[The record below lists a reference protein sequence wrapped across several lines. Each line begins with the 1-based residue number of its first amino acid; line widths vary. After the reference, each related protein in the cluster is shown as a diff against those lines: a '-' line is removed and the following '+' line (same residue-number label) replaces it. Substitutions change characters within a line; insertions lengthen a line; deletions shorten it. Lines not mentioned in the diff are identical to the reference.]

1 MFSCYVWSTT
11 LQYCLNRFK
20 KNLNLLGNYDM
31 NKDTRI
37 AKIQEII
44 DLDPDSSVKE
54 EIVWQDELQAMPV
67 YKIKLENLVYNKYN
81 GRILTRT
88 KSLEAQGRTIDVE
101 TKEGKD
107 LIEQLLWESK
117 EERNKTTLE
126 DLNKFGQK
134 RVGIV
139 TRDGIIIDGNRRAM
153 LLNRSG
159 RYDYF
164 KAIVLPVTLEQDPLE
179 IEKLETSYQMGE
191 DEKLGYNPIEKYL
204 KSQNLRDKKVSI
216 ADIASWMNEPK
227 SEIEKYIRT
236 MEIMDEYLETYKYD
250 KMYTQLDGR
259 EDLYLSVE
267 KWTNYLYGEGSSRGF
282 DGYKDGDVDDLKY
295 IAFDYIRAD
304 YEGKEFRV
312 LAEGLRENHFFGD
325 KTIWKDFSDKH
336 FAFIEPIK
344 LEEDPISLDVPDL
357 EKALDS
363 RDDTFRS
370 KTLDF
375 LKSNVKEHQ
384 EKLGNR
390 QYADQPD
397 KLINKA
403 IEAVKVAQTN
413 KNVGKDNVIDKVEEL
428 NEITVEI
435 MRKRSPITLLRHINN
450 LLTSINA
457 ELLTEDKENIE
468 AELKKIQS
476 TAYQLGKEI

>member
-1 MFSCYVWSTT
+1 
-11 LQYCLNRFK
+11 
-20 KNLNLLGNYDM
+20 M

-37 AKIQEII
+37 SKIQEII
-44 DLDPDSSVKE
+44 DQDPNGYAKE
-54 EIVWQDELQAMPV
+54 EIVWQDTLQAMPV

-88 KSLEAQGRTIDVE
+88 KSLEAQGKTIDVE
-101 TKEGKD
+101 TKGGKE

-117 EERNKTTLE
+117 EERNKTTLD

-153 LLNRSG
+153 LLAKSG

-204 KSQNLRDKKVSI
+204 KSQNLRDKGVSVE
-216 ADIASWMNEPK
+216 DIAGWMNEPK

-236 MEIMDEYLETYKYD
+236 MQIMDEYLETYKYD

-259 EDLYLSVE
+259 EDLFLSVE
-267 KWTNYLYGEGSSRGF
+267 KWTSYLYGEGSSRGF
-282 DGYKDGDVDDLKY
+282 DGYTDGDVDDLKY

-304 YEGKEFRV
+304 YEGKEFRI
-312 LAEGLRENHFFGD
+312 LAEGIRENHFFGD
-325 KTIWKDFSDKH
+325 KSIWTDFSDKH

-344 LEEDPISLDVPDL
+344 LDEDPINLDVPDL

-363 RDDTFRS
+363 RDDSFRS
-370 KTLDF
+370 KTIDF
-375 LKSNVKEHQ
+375 LKNNLKEHQ

-428 NEITVEI
+428 NDITVEI
-435 MRKRSPITLLRHINN
+435 MRKRSPITLLRHIND
-450 LLTSINA
+450 LLDSLDA
-457 ELLTEDKENIE
+457 ELLTENKESIE
-468 AELKKIQS
+468 AELKKIQKI
-476 TAYQLGKEI
+476 AYKLGKEI

>member
-1 MFSCYVWSTT
+1 
-11 LQYCLNRFK
+11 
-20 KNLNLLGNYDM
+20 M

-44 DLDPDSSVKE
+44 DLDPNNSVKE
-54 EIVWQDELQAMPV
+54 EIVWQDTLQAMPV

-101 TKEGKD
+101 TKEGKE

-117 EERNKTTLE
+117 EERNKTTLD

-153 LLNRSG
+153 LLNKSR

-204 KSQNLRDKKVSI
+204 KSQNLRDKKVSV

-282 DGYKDGDVDDLKY
+282 DGYTDGDVDDLKY

-312 LAEGLRENHFFGD
+312 LAEGLRENQFFGD

-344 LEEDPISLDVPDL
+344 LEEDPINLDVPDL
-357 EKALDS
+357 EKALNS

-370 KTLDF
+370 KTIDF

-428 NEITVEI
+428 NDITVEI

-450 LLTSINA
+450 LLASINA

>member
-1 MFSCYVWSTT
+1 MDK
-11 LQYCLNRFK
+11 Q
-20 KNLNLLGNYDM
+20 
-31 NKDTRI
+31 TRI
-37 AKIQEII
+37 AKIQDTI
-44 DLDPDSSVKE
+44 DNDSNGIKE
-54 EIVWQDELQAMPV
+54 EIVWQDVLQAMPV
-67 YKIKLENLVYNKYN
+67 YKIKLDYLVYNKYN

-88 KSLEAQGRTIDVE
+88 KSLEAQGKPIDVE
-101 TKEGKD
+101 TREGKE
-107 LIEQLLWESK
+107 LIEKLLWESK
-117 EERNKTTLE
+117 EERNKTTLD

-153 LLNRSG
+153 LLNKSG

-204 KSQNLRDKKVSI
+204 KSQNLRDKGVSVE
-216 ADIASWMNEPK
+216 DIAAWMNEPT

-236 MEIMDEYLETYKYD
+236 MKIMDEYLETYKYD

-259 EDLYLSVE
+259 EDLFLSVE
-267 KWTNYLYGEGSSRGF
+267 KWTNNLYGEGSARGF
-282 DGYKDGDVDDLKY
+282 DGYTDGDVDDLKY

-325 KTIWKDFSDKH
+325 KAIWKDFSDKH
-336 FAFIEPIK
+336 FKYIEPIK
-344 LEEDPISLDVPDL
+344 LDEDPIKLDVPDL

-363 RDDTFRS
+363 RDDTFREETI
-370 KTLDF
+370 KF
-375 LKSNVKEHQ
+375 LQDNVKEHQ

-390 QYADQPD
+390 KYADQPD
-397 KLINKA
+397 KLISKA
-403 IEAVKVAQTN
+403 IEAVKVAKTN
-413 KNVGKDNVIDKVEEL
+413 KNVGKENVIDKVEEL
-428 NEITVEI
+428 NDLTLEI
-435 MRKRSPITLLRHINN
+435 MRKRSPVTLLRQIND
-450 LLTSINA
+450 LLDSIDI
-457 ELLTEDKENIE
+457 ESLTDDKESIE
-468 AELKKIQS
+468 AELKKIQHR
-476 TAYQLGKEI
+476 AYHIGKGI